1 MATEKP
7 ARKTATPPKK
17 RPRDAAATKARI
29 LAAARDEFAQLGLR
43 GAKTR
48 TIALNSDS
56 NKRMIYEYFGSK
68 DGLFNAVLESAWQD
82 IRTSEE
88 RLHLTDM
95 EPMEAMRTLTRFT
108 WDYYINNPHFI
119 ALVNSENLHRAIHL
133 KKIQDRIG
141 QMQAHMVEMVSKILA
156 KGVKSGVFRP
166 GIDPLQLVITIAAIN
181 YYYLSNQYTG
191 SVVYGFNLVSPKAL
205 KERIEFN
212 LRTIEAMLRA

>member
-1 MATEKP
+1 MPTKKVAAKAETP
-7 ARKTATPPKK
+7 AK
-17 RPRDAAATKARI
+17 RPRNAAATKARI
-29 LAAARDEFAQLGLR
+29 LAAARAEFAKLGLR

-48 TIALNSDS
+48 TIADNSDS

-68 DGLFNAVLESAWQD
+68 DGLFDAVLESAWQD
-82 IRTSEE
+82 IRTAEQ
-88 RLHLTDM
+88 RLHLADM

-108 WDYYINNPHFI
+108 WDYYIKNPHFI

-133 KKIQDRIG
+133 KKRQDRIG
-141 QMQAHMVEMVSKILA
+141 EMQAHMVEMVSEILN
-156 KGVKSGVFRP
+156 KGVKSGAFRP
-166 GIDPLQLVITIAAIN
+166 GIDPIQLVITIAAIN

-212 LRTIEAMLRA
+212 VRTIEAMLRS